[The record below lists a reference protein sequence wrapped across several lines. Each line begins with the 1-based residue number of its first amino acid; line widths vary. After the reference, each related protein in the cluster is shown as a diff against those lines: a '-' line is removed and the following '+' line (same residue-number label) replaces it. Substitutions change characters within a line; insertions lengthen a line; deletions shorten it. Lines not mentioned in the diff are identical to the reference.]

1 LEVVFMPLVLRPSF
15 STFMLA
21 FLMMAFPIRSHATDP
36 SSGTIKLPQPFSHG
50 QISVEKTLS
59 ERRSIR
65 YYKNLPISL
74 ANLSQLLWAAQG
86 MSGSKGLRTAPSAGA
101 LYPLE
106 VSVVAGNVSG
116 LLPGTYVY
124 KPESNE
130 LLKISGGD
138 KRRELSGAAG
148 GQSAITQAAA
158 VLVISAVYE
167 RTMTKYGERGIR
179 YVHMEAGHAAENVY
193 LQAVSLD
200 LGTVAI
206 GAFDDDGVKRA
217 ANLTIREQPLYLMP
231 VGKPQA
237 R

>member
-1 LEVVFMPLVLRPSF
+1 
-15 STFMLA
+15 
-21 FLMMAFPIRSHATDP
+21 
-36 SSGTIKLPQPFSHG
+36 
-50 QISVEKTLS
+50 
-59 ERRSIR
+59 
-65 YYKNLPISL
+65 
-74 ANLSQLLWAAQG
+74 
-86 MSGSKGLRTAPSAGA
+86 